1 MDGLKN
7 ASDLGIVLADFAFQF
22 GELLSQFLVR
32 GQKFSQFDKRAHDGD
47 VDLNGSFAS

>member
-22 GELLSQFLVR
+22 GELMSQFLVR
-32 GQKFSQFDKRAHDGD
+32 AQKFPQFDKRAHDGD
-47 VDLNGSFAS
+47 IDLNGALAV